1 LSATSKIGKILKRV
15 VGRLTTDESRQIDL
29 ELPFTILMFA
39 LMTAS
44 GITLYEGWKKL
55 CSVNLLPRTQKEAKE
70 IVRQVE
76 VLARDPLTVMYRR
89 AEETKSKVYR
99 EFLVGYVSAM
109 KSGGSVLSFLRS
121 KLSSILAI
129 RSAAAKQSVETLATL
144 VEVYTVMLVV
154 TLCCYILFVVM
165 FSSGVLNVMGATT
178 SIQVSPVTY
187 FLFMFLTSL
196 MSVALMM
203 IAHLTRKSN
212 LVALKKPY
220 VIAVFPLIGTLVFF
234 MMTMFLPQLQFI
246 VDSLGVPVL
255 ALICLLAISIPP
267 IFSYQQ
273 IAKTNFAAED
283 AMPSFLRDVTEAR
296 KTGLSPEACII
307 QASKRRK
314 YGRFSEVLGLIRNQI
329 EWGIPLKRIFRNI
342 GKRIKSW
349 PVLVN
354 FFVLI
359 ESIEVGGGSSIA
371 LEILTEYSE
380 KSRDIEK
387 TKRNMLK
394 PYILLSFIWSVL
406 LAFTMT
412 TLTTIMN
419 ALNQMSIAGATILP
433 TRIVTAI
440 EPTMSLFSAGVIFQ
454 CWLSGFFMGKVSDGS
469 FASGFKYSTMLAITA
484 YLSLL
489 VSQNLLGSMF
499 NLIPG

>member
-1 LSATSKIGKILKRV
+1 
-15 VGRLTTDESRQIDL
+15 
-29 ELPFTILMFA
+29 
-39 LMTAS
+39 
-44 GITLYEGWKKL
+44 
-55 CSVNLLPRTQKEAKE
+55 
-70 IVRQVE
+70 
-76 VLARDPLTVMYRR
+76 
-89 AEETKSKVYR
+89 
-99 EFLVGYVSAM
+99 M
-109 KSGGSVLSFLRS
+109 KSGGNVLSFLRS
-121 KLSSILAI
+121 KLSSILAT

-165 FSSGVLNVMGATT
+165 FSSGVLNVMGAST
-178 SIQVSPVTY
+178 SIEASPITY

-203 IAHLTRKSN
+203 IAHITRKSN
-212 LVALKKPY
+212 LIALKKPY
-220 VIAVFPLIGTLVFF
+220 VRAAFPLIGTLVFVVAI
-234 MMTMFLPQLQFI
+234 MFLPQLQFI
-246 VDSLGVPVL
+246 VDLLGMPL
-255 ALICLLAISIPP
+255 LTLICLLLISVPP
-267 IFSYQQ
+267 IFSYQK

-296 KTGLSPEACII
+296 KTGLSPETCII
-307 QASKRRK
+307 QASKRRE
-314 YGRFSEVLGLIRNQI
+314 YGSFSEVLGLIRNQI
-329 EWGIPLKRIFRNI
+329 EWGVPLRSIFRNI
-342 GKRIKSW
+342 GKRLKSW

-359 ESIEVGGGSSIA
+359 ESIEVGGGSATA
-371 LEILTEYSE
+371 LEILTDYSE

-412 TLTTIMN
+412 TLTIIMD
-419 ALNQMSIAGATILP
+419 ALNQMSIVGVTQN
-433 TRIVTAI
+433 IVTAI
-440 EPTMSLFSAGVIFQ
+440 QPTMGLFSAGVIFQ

-469 FASGFKYSTMLAITA
+469 FAAGFKYSAMLAIAA

-489 VSQNLLGSMF
+489 VSQNLLGNMF
-499 NLIPG
+499 NLIPA

>member
-1 LSATSKIGKILKRV
+1 VTPRIGKVMKRAI
-15 VGRLTTDESRQIDL
+15 GLLITDESRQIDL

-44 GITLYEGWKKL
+44 GIALYEGWKKL
-55 CSVNLLPRTQKEAKE
+55 CSINLLPRTRKEAKE
-70 IVRQVE
+70 IVRRVE
-76 VLARDPLTVMYRR
+76 VLGRDPLTVMYRK
-89 AEETKSKVYR
+89 AEETKSKAYR

-109 KSGGSVLSFLRS
+109 KSGGNVLSFLRS
-121 KLSSILAI
+121 KLSSILAM
-129 RSAAAKQSVETLATL
+129 RSAAAKQSVETLTTL
-144 VEVYTVMLVV
+144 V
-154 TLCCYILFVVM
+154 VVM
-165 FSSGVLNVMGATT
+165 FSSGILNAMGTLT
-178 SIQVSPVTY
+178 SIEASPVTY

-196 MSVALMM
+196 MSVTLMI

-220 VIAVFPLIGTLVFF
+220 IIAVFPLIGTLVFF
-234 MMTMFLPQLQFI
+234 VMTMFLPQLQFI

-255 ALICLLAISIPP
+255 ALICLLVISIPP

-273 IAKTNFAAED
+273 IAKTNFTAED
-283 AMPSFLRDVTEAR
+283 AMPGFLRDVTDAR
-296 KTGLSPEACII
+296 KTGLSPETCII
-307 QASKRRK
+307 QASKRRE
-314 YGRFSEVLGLIRNQI
+314 YGVFSEVLELIRNQI
-329 EWGIPLKRIFRNI
+329 EWGIPLRTIFRNI

-349 PVLVN
+349 PVLIN

-359 ESIEVGGGSSIA
+359 ESIEVGGGSATA

-387 TKRNMLK
+387 TKRNMLR

-433 TRIVTAI
+433 TRIATAVQ
-440 EPTMSLFSAGVIFQ
+440 PTMSLFSAGVIFQ

-469 FASGFKYSTMLAITA
+469 FAAGFKYSTMLAITA

-489 VSQNLLGSMF
+489 VSQNLLGNMF

>member
-1 LSATSKIGKILKRV
+1 MQVTSKIGKIVKRV
-15 VGRLTTDESRQIDL
+15 IALLTTDESRQIDL

-44 GITLYEGWKKL
+44 GITLYEAWKKL
-55 CSVNLLPRTQKEAKE
+55 RSVSLLPKTREEAKE
-70 IVRQVE
+70 IVRRVE

-89 AEETKSKVYR
+89 AEETKSKAYR

-109 KSGGSVLSFLRS
+109 KSGGNVLSFLRS
-121 KLSSILAI
+121 KLSSILAM

-165 FSSGVLNVMGATT
+165 FSSGILNVMGVSA
-178 SIQVSPVTY
+178 SIEVSPVTY

-196 MSVALMM
+196 ISITLMV
-203 IAHLTRKSN
+203 IAHIIRKSN
-212 LVALKKPY
+212 LVALKRPY
-220 VIAVFPLIGTLVFF
+220 VIAAFPLVGTLIFF
-234 MMTMFLPQLQFI
+234 LIIMIFPQLQFI
-246 VDSLGVPVL
+246 VDFLGAPTL
-255 ALICLLAISIPP
+255 SLICLLIISIPP
-267 IFSYQQ
+267 IFSYQK
-273 IAKTNFAAED
+273 IAKTNYAAED

-296 KTGLSPEACII
+296 KTGLSPETCII
-307 QASKRRK
+307 QASKRRE
-314 YGRFSEVLGLIRNQI
+314 YGSFSEVLRLIRNQI
-329 EWGIPLKRIFRNI
+329 EWGVPLRSIFENI
-342 GKRIKSW
+342 GERIKSW

-359 ESIEVGGGSSIA
+359 ESIEVGGGSATA

-380 KSRDIEK
+380 KSRDVEK

-394 PYILLSFIWSVL
+394 PYILLSFIWSIL

-412 TLTTIMN
+412 TLTMIMN
-419 ALNQMSIAGATILP
+419 ALNQMSIVGVTQIATAMQP
-433 TRIVTAI
+433 A
-440 EPTMSLFSAGVIFQ
+440 MGLFSAGVVFQ

-469 FASGFKYSTMLAITA
+469 FAAGFKYSAMLAITA
-484 YLSLL
+484 YMSLL
-489 VSQNLLGSMF
+489 LSQNLLGDIL
-499 NLIPG
+499 NLIPS

>member
-1 LSATSKIGKILKRV
+1 MRKGIMRV
-15 VGRLTTDESRQIDL
+15 VSFLTTDESRQIEL

-44 GITLYEGWKKL
+44 GVTLYEGWKKL
-55 CSVNLLPRTQKEAKE
+55 CSINLLPRTQQEAKE
-70 IVRQVE
+70 IVRRVE
-76 VLARDPLTVMYRR
+76 VLAYDPLTVMYRK
-89 AEETKSKVYR
+89 AEETKSKAYR
-99 EFLVGYVSAM
+99 EFLVGYVSAV
-109 KSGGSVLSFLRS
+109 KSGGNVLTFLKN
-121 KLSSILAI
+121 KLNSILTL
-129 RSAAAKQSVETLATL
+129 RSAAAKQSVETLATI

-165 FSSGVLNVMGATT
+165 FSTGVLNTMGVTA

-187 FLFMFLTSL
+187 FLFLFLTSL
-196 MSVALMM
+196 MSVVLMM
-203 IAHLTRKSN
+203 IAHLIRRSN
-212 LVALKKPY
+212 LVALKEPY

-234 MMTMFLPQLQFI
+234 VMAMFLPQLQFI
-246 VDSLGVPVL
+246 VGSLGVSVL
-255 ALICLLAISIPP
+255 ALICLLIISIPP

-296 KTGLSPEACII
+296 KTGLSPETCII
-307 QASKRRK
+307 QASKRRA
-314 YGRFSEVLGLIRNQI
+314 YGSFSEVLGLIRNQI
-329 EWGIPLKRIFRNI
+329 EWGIPLRTIFRNI

-359 ESIEVGGGSSIA
+359 ESIEVGGGSTTA

-380 KSRDIEK
+380 TNRNIEK
-387 TKRNMLK
+387 TKRNMLR
-394 PYILLSFIWSVL
+394 PYILLSFIWSIL

-412 TLTTIMN
+412 TLTIIMN
-419 ALNQMSIAGATILP
+419 ALSQMSIAGVTQK
-433 TRIVTAI
+433 IVTAI
-440 EPTMSLFSAGVIFQ
+440 QPTTGLLAAGVVFQ
-454 CWLSGFFMGKVSDGS
+454 CWLSGFFMGKVSDGT
-469 FASGFKYSTMLAITA
+469 FAAGFKYSAMLAITA

-489 VSQNLLGSMF
+489 VSQNLLGNMF
-499 NLIPG
+499 NLIPA